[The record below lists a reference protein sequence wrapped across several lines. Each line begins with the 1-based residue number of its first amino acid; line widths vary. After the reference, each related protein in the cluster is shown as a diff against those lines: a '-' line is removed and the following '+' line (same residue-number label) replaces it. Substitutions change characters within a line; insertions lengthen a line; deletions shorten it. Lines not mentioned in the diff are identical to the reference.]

1 MSLQIT
7 PIGYIRSPYKEK
19 FGVPRQPGLV
29 ESAIAQI
36 QLSEGFDD
44 PNCLRGIEQ
53 FSHLWLIFSFHQTV
67 EKGWRPLVRPPRLG
81 GNEKIGVFAS
91 RSTFRPNGL
100 GLSAV
105 KLLDVDHANS
115 KLTVCGIDLVDNTPI
130 IDIKPYL
137 SYSDAI
143 HEAASGYASA
153 SPEPLMP
160 VTFSHQAKM
169 NLAQVDKAAKLKQLI
184 SDVLSQDPRPAYQQN
199 QSGERIYGMQLDE
212 FDVRWQ
218 VIDNTN
224 CVLSIDKLVQ
234 L

>member
-29 ESAIAQI
+29 ESAIAHI
-36 QLSEGFDD
+36 QLSDGFDD

-105 KLLDVDHANS
+105 KLLDVDHASS

-137 SYSDAI
+137 SYSDSITDAQ
-143 HEAASGYASA
+143 SGYAGAPPSA
-153 SPEPLMP
+153 SMP
-160 VTFSHQAKM
+160 VSFSPD
-169 NLAQVDKAAKLKQLI
+169 AQRQLENI
-184 SDVLSQDPRPAYQQN
+184 SEGEAQKILITEVLSQDPRPAYQKA
-199 QSGERIYGMQLDE
+199 QSGVRLYGMTLHDMNIQ
-212 FDVRWQ
+212 WQ
-218 VIDNTN
+218 VVDGGN
-224 CVLSIDKLVQ
+224 VVVSVRQ
-234 L
+234 